1 MFYCSVSDTDEALR
15 VRFEICN
22 ALLQSEDGSKH
33 GCNDWTARSAE
44 EKHRSGGGLSCSL
57 SDETLWHQEKNGEE
71 KWPKK
76 NLVKKQVERLILIYL
91 HFVFTYKIKHFDIW
105 SQSEVHTSPQDYWL
119 VYRWS
124 WQKGL
129 QAFSN
134 SNRNSY
140 SILYTANATSL
151 VTLQYSQCSTL

>member
-1 MFYCSVSDTDEALR
+1 MRFATHCYSQRMAASTDVMTGLPAQLR
-15 VRFEICN
+15 KNTDR
-22 ALLQSEDGSKH
+22 G
-33 GCNDWTARSAE
+33 
-44 EKHRSGGGLSCSL
+44 GGGLSCSL

-140 SILYTANATSL
+140 SILYTANATFL